1 MEYEGVEKE
10 CVARVS
16 FFIINILGI
25 SILGIA

>member
-10 CVARVS
+10 CVVRVL

-25 SILGIA
+25 LILGIV